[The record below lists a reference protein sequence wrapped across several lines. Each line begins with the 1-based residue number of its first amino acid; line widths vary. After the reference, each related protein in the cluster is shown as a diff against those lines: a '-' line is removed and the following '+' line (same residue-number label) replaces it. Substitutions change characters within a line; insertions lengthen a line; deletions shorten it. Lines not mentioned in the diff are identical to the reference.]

1 MFETLFK
8 TMFSP
13 LKKKEKKEG
22 LKLQLSVP
30 LRVSLMTTLMTMLMV
45 TLMSSQTVWHR
56 RPKTVGKTT
65 DTPRHWHKEAVCMH
79 SVSNTGMNTI
89 TITIKPWHSHAK
101 SSTKMFQCWRVNWN
115 YSSLSF
121 TVVRASSPS
130 SALPAEKKHQSD
142 NYATWRSV
150 KLS

>member
-13 LKKKEKKEG
+13 LKKKKKS
-22 LKLQLSVP
+22 LKLQLWVP

-45 TLMSSQTVWHR
+45 MLMPSQTVWHR

-65 DTPRHWHKEAVCMH
+65 DTTRYWHKEAVCMH

-89 TITIKPWHSHAK
+89 TITITIKPWHSHAK
-101 SSTKMFQCWRVNWN
+101 SSTKMFQGWRVNRN
-115 YSSLSF
+115 YSSSSF

-130 SALPAEKKHQSD
+130 PALPAEKKHHQTIMPTD
-142 NYATWRSV
+142 EV
-150 KLS
+150 LS